1 LIDDFIKTLLWETHL
16 IKIGTLGQ
24 NKYFNNF
31 GIVILIFEIFKNI
44 FTYIFNGKRKKKENK
59 KRNPNRCWLNSAH

>member
-1 LIDDFIKTLLWETHL
+1 
-16 IKIGTLGQ
+16 
-24 NKYFNNF
+24 
-31 GIVILIFEIFKNI
+31 LIFEIFKNI